1 MIVLAKLRS
10 CSLDITG
17 YTDSSDQIWQA
28 KHYFIAE
35 KRKVLR
41 ALAGSKAK
49 VYVPKLQA
57 SPHIKNCAPFVARV
71 SEALN
76 VAPATP
82 VADALV
88 VTSVGGQGMGEKSK
102 SQNMKQLDVAGAI

>member
-1 MIVLAKLRS
+1 M
-10 CSLDITG
+10 
-17 YTDSSDQIWQA
+17 
-28 KHYFIAE
+28 
-35 KRKVLR
+35 
-41 ALAGSKAK
+41 
-49 VYVPKLQA
+49 PKLQA

-88 VTSVGGQGMGEKSK
+88 VTCVGGQGMGEKSK